1 MPFSRS
7 FSVRRT
13 YIFWLRSNCCGTSH
27 NIYNSVCLSSTKPKK
42 FCCHKQKTKQ
52 APKTKQHSLLLST
65 VRKTVHGVVRV
76 ASFSKPLP
84 SALMHIPV
92 VAWREKEGSLQ
103 PRLWSLNSTSNSP
116 VAFRRLSCQIYAN
129 QRKAETSANVNKNWQ
144 TCAKGNDVIS
154 NVLCASQHLSFSVLN

>member
-7 FSVRRT
+7 FSVWRT

-84 SALMHIPV
+84 SALMHLCPNISTVFQASSPEPSGSM
-92 VAWREKEGSLQ
+92 AGKGRELATTSLEFEFHLQ
-103 PRLWSLNSTSNSP
+103 FPCGFPSTKLSD
-116 VAFRRLSCQIYAN
+116 FRQSAQSGNKRECKQKLTKMCQ
-129 QRKAETSANVNKNWQ
+129 V
-144 TCAKGNDVIS
+144 
-154 NVLCASQHLSFSVLN
+154 